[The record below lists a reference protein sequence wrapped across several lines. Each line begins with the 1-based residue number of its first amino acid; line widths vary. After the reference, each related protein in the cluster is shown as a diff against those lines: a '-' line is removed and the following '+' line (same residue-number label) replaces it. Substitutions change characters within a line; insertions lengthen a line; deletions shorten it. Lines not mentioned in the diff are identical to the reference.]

1 MAKPCPLPSPLPS
14 PLDLLGTQGVLGGL
28 GSVVASP
35 NLPSLQLLSAYICR
49 FFHRGQQ
56 LKPSVR
62 HLDHR
67 YPTAQVIDAI
77 QRGSNNEADTE
88 SALKDNTE

>member
-1 MAKPCPLPSPLPS
+1 M
-14 PLDLLGTQGVLGGL
+14 
-28 GSVVASP
+28 VASP
-35 NLPSLQLLSAYICR
+35 NLPSLQLPSAYICR
-49 FFHRGQQ
+49 SFHRGQQ

-67 YPTAQVIDAI
+67 YPAAQVIDVI
-77 QRGSNNEADTE
+77 QTGSNKEADME